1 MHHMAS
7 AFIVVLSDTIVRG
20 FCFRSAKG
28 ALVCRVNGELWELGR
43 PLEGDCELKFLGFDT
58 VEGRQVITHSFVLVL
73 FSVSFWCASH
83 LGILFIL
90 FF

>member
-73 FSVSFWCASH
+73 FSVSFWCARH
-83 LGILFIL
+83 LGFWFI
-90 FF
+90 FIF

>member
-7 AFIVVLSDTIVRG
+7 TLIVVVLSDTIIRG
-20 FCFRSAKG
+20 CCFHSAKG

-58 VEGRQVITHSFVLVL
+58 VEGRQVITHSF
-73 FSVSFWCASH
+73 
-83 LGILFIL
+83 
-90 FF
+90 FFF